1 MKAIVLE
8 AKHANTLVLECGA
21 VWLKPGTNLVVEES
35 LGQLVAAKYALE
47 ILGACESDKKWKIVR
62 SDLAGKVDVS
72 GSVGSSLE
80 DVQANRD
87 MGSDAGKKKVR
98 KKATK
103 KA

>member
-21 VWLKPGTNLVVEES
+21 VWLKPGTNLIVEES

-47 ILGACESDKKWKIVR
+47 ILGECESDKKWKIVK
-62 SDLAGKVDVS
+62 SDHAHVTDAPLS
-72 GSVGSSLE
+72 EIQS
-80 DVQANRD
+80 NRD
-87 MGSDAGKKKVR
+87 MGSNEGKKKTR